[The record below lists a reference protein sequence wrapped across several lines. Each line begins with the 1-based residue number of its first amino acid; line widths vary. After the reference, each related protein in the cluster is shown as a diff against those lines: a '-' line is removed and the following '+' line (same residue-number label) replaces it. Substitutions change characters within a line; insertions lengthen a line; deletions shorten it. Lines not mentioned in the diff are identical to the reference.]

1 MAIKLVAREY
11 SPFVGGYID
20 TYVLDAE
27 SEAAN
32 LPVSPTG
39 STAIVAAQGG
49 GVYMV
54 NASGKWVKQ

>member
-1 MAIKLVAREY
+1 MVKLFERTWN
-11 SPFVGGYID
+11 PNVGGYID
-20 TYVLDAE
+20 TYVCDTE
-27 SEAAN
+27 DEAQS
-32 LPVSPTG
+32 LPSCPTG